1 MFARHVSFHLKP
13 NSTADFTRII
23 ENEILPLLR
32 KQNGFRDEIT
42 FVVRGGTEAIG
53 ISLWD
58 EKQSAE
64 TYNRTTYSEVLKALA
79 KVVEGTPEVKT
90 FEVGNSTFHKIG
102 TRAAGA

>member
-1 MFARHVSFHLKP
+1 MFARHVSFRLKP

-42 FVVRGGTEAIG
+42 FVAPGGTEVIG

-102 TRAAGA
+102 ARAAGA